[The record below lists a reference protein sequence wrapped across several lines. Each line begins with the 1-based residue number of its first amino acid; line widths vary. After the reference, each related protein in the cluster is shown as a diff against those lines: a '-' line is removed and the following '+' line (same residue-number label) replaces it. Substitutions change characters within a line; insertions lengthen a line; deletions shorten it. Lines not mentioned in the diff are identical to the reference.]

1 MAKSL
6 TINSKNNRIK
16 NTFFIINNLFI
27 FITAAIAVTTT
38 LIIGSH
44 TAHVDNSPFPYWQ
57 HIATFTIL
65 SNIFLGLVA
74 GICAFTVIYSKL
86 KNITVPHQRAI
97 ELWYLTAAT
106 AAMITCVTVI
116 FFLAPARVSRG
127 GNYLDPFMETLFF
140 LHFFNP
146 LLAAITFIFTTN
158 KSKIGFRTR
167 LLTTLPIIAYA
178 IPYFTCVM
186 VLKTWPDFYG
196 LTFGGRLY
204 ITPIVLV
211 VFIIV
216 SLVISSVLV
225 KLRNVLQNKLSVIS

>member
-1 MAKSL
+1 MTKL
-6 TINSKNNRIK
+6 IKHNQKNNHIK
-16 NTFFIINNLFI
+16 NLFFVINNLFI
-27 FITAAIAVTTT
+27 FVTAAIAVTVT

-86 KNITVPHQRAI
+86 RKIAIPHQRAI
-97 ELWYLTAAT
+97 ELWYLTATT
-106 AAMITCVTVI
+106 AAMITCVTVV

-127 GNYLDPFMETLFF
+127 GNYLDPFLETLFF

-146 LLAAITFIFTTN
+146 LLAAITFVFTTN
-158 KSKIGFRTR
+158 NTKISFKTR
-167 LLTTLPIIAYA
+167 LLTTLPIVAYA

-186 VLKTWPDFYG
+186 VLKIWPDFYG

-204 ITPIVLV
+204 ITPIVLA
-211 VFIIV
+211 VFIVV
-216 SLVISSVLV
+216 SLAISSVLV
-225 KLRNVLQNKLSVIS
+225 KLRNVLQNKPSVIS